1 MRPEKGRKV
10 EAWLH
15 VSLTAKKGWQK
26 RQNTPSIYWM
36 SYMWRPPSAL
46 PTPGVGRD
54 VTHLT
59 EVRRFF
65 VPSSVVRSIHGDGVS
80 HYISPARTAIE
91 KVRYERGH
99 TWKTSAMILGHPPLV
114 YSADLQYRVQRTNNI
129 SLCITPLCEDF
140 ISVLTLAEPFFIR
153 FSSSSRA
160 RHLAIIK
167 QAAHS
172 FQLQHFVFWPT
183 PEKTEIQKVEA

>member
-1 MRPEKGRKV
+1 MATCFSNCEEGMAE
-10 EAWLH
+10 EAKYPKHLLDVIH
-15 VSLTAKKGWQK
+15 VDTSFGVTHPG
-26 RQNTPSIYWM
+26 
-36 SYMWRPPSAL
+36 
-46 PTPGVGRD
+46 PGVGRD

-59 EVRRFF
+59 EVRRRFF
-65 VPSSVVRSIHGDGVS
+65 VPSVVRVRSIHGDGVS

-153 FSSSSRA
+153 FSSSSSSSPV
-160 RHLAIIK
+160 RHLAIIR

-172 FQLQHFVFWPT
+172 FRLKHLHFVFRPT
-183 PEKTEIQKVEA
+183 PENSQIPKLES